1 MKLVLSGKEFQ
12 LRADFLA
19 FKQAKE
25 EAGIEL
31 NNMSDNPV
39 EVGTLVYF
47 MARSGAKRA
56 EIPFKYKLDDFLA
69 LIDFKNVSA
78 MSAALEQLLSL
89 GTEKKS

>member
-19 FKQAKE
+19 FKQAQQ

-31 NNMSDNPV
+31 GKLTDNPV
-39 EVGTLVYF
+39 DAGTLVYF
-47 MARSGAKRA
+47 MARSGAKHA

-69 LIDFKNVSA
+69 LIDFQNVDEL
-78 MSAALEQLLSL
+78 SAALEQLLSK
-89 GTEKKS
+89 GEEKKS